1 MKTQSV
7 SMEDTRVVKVY
18 PATALADAALH
29 RAETLRATGIA
40 TPAATRI
47 APDALA
53 FPRLDGRSGT
63 ALATDLTTLLA
74 PLAALHRVA
83 VPGLAPH
90 DPFHRI
96 RPRLANAPAALLA
109 RIEALETEG
118 NPTPSVTIHGDFHP
132 GQVIV
137 APDGTG
143 WLIDL
148 DDLARGTPE
157 ADLGNLLAY
166 LLTAPATRDTA
177 PRGGW
182 RDALLAAWGGDELH
196 PANLSRQTEI
206 ALIRRALK
214 GAERGNLLP
223 LDRLMAGGFARAI
236 SGG

>member
-7 SMEDTRVVKVY
+7 SMEETRVVKVY
-18 PATALADAALH
+18 PATPLSDAALH
-29 RAETLRATGIA
+29 RANTLRAAGIA

-53 FPRLDGRSGT
+53 FPRIDGRSGT
-63 ALATDLTTLLA
+63 ALASDLATLLA
-74 PLAALHRVA
+74 PLAALHRAA

-96 RPRLANAPAALLA
+96 RPRLNHAPTALRA
-109 RIEALETEG
+109 RIEALETAG
-118 NPTPSVTIHGDFHP
+118 NPAPSVTIHGDFHP
-132 GQVIV
+132 GQVIA

-148 DDLARGTPE
+148 DDLAHGAPE

-196 PANLSRQTEI
+196 PANFSRQTEI

-214 GAERGNLLP
+214 GAGRGDPLP
-223 LDRLMAGGFARAI
+223 LDRLMAGGYAPAL